1 VASDDSADAAFPD
14 SMPYS
19 ISPTLDAVVEP
30 PIPEI
35 RAWVAGREPP
45 PGMAL
50 IDAARAV
57 PDRPPPGALTDHL
70 AGRLA
75 EPGMELYTEILGM
88 PALRAAFAESLS
100 RRYGG
105 SIEPAQVG
113 ITAGG
118 NQAFAVAMM
127 GLAGPGDEVL
137 LPLPYYW
144 NHKMWLD
151 MLGVRSVHLPFRPD
165 RGAVP
170 DPADAAARITS
181 RTRAI
186 VLVTPNNPTGAV
198 YPPETLAAFAALARA
213 HRVALVLDE
222 TYKDFLPPPPD
233 ESGREAGGG
242 PLPPSAPH
250 ALLAAPDWPDTV
262 VQIHSFS
269 KVFGLTGYRVGAV
282 VAGGP
287 LMRQIG
293 KAMDCVAIC
302 APRVGQEAALYGLRH
317 LDSWV
322 AGNRAALAARL
333 VGLRSL
339 FAAARTPY
347 EIVSAGAF
355 FAYVRHPFAG
365 RSAVDVARSLAQER
379 FVLCLPGSAFGPEQ
393 ESFLRIAVSN
403 LDMPSI
409 AELAARLAASGRNAN
424 RGGDVAGLLAEA

>member
-1 VASDDSADAAFPD
+1 V
-14 SMPYS
+14 
-19 ISPTLDAVVEP
+19 IEP

-45 PGMAL
+45 PGLAL

-70 AGRLA
+70 AVRFA
-75 EPGMELYTEILGM
+75 EPDMALYTEILGM

-105 SIEPAQVG
+105 SVEPSQVG

-151 MLGVRSVHLPFRPD
+151 MLGVRSIYLPFRPD
-165 RGAVP
+165 RAAVP
-170 DPADAAARITS
+170 DPADAAARITP

-198 YPPETLAAFAALARA
+198 YSPETLASFAALARA
-213 HRVALVLDE
+213 HGLALVLDE
-222 TYKDFLPPPPD
+222 TYKDFLP
-233 ESGREAGGG
+233 
-242 PLPPSAPH
+242 LPPADGADAGSAPPAPH

-282 VAGGP
+282 VAGER
-287 LMRQIG
+287 LMRQVG

-317 LDSWV
+317 LDSWA
-322 AGNRAALAARL
+322 AGNRAALAGRIGA
-333 VGLRSL
+333 LRSA
-339 FAAARTPY
+339 FAAAGTPY

-365 RSAVDVARSLAQER
+365 IAAAEVARRLAQEH
-379 FVLCLPGSAFGPEQ
+379 FVLCIPGSAFGPEQ
-393 ESFLRIAVSN
+393 EAFLRIAVSN

-409 AELAARLAASGRNAN
+409 AELAVRLAASSRESE
-424 RGGDVAGLLAEA
+424 R

>member
-1 VASDDSADAAFPD
+1 
-14 SMPYS
+14 MPYP
-19 ISPTLDAVVEP
+19 INPTLDAVVEP

-45 PGMAL
+45 PGLAL

-70 AGRLA
+70 AVRLA
-75 EPGMELYTEILGM
+75 EPDMALYTEILGM
-88 PALRAAFAESLS
+88 PALRAAFAEALS

-105 SIEPAQVG
+105 SVASAQVG

-151 MLGVRSVHLPFRPD
+151 MLGVRSVYLPFRPD
-165 RGAVP
+165 RAAVP
-170 DPADAAARITS
+170 DPADAAARITP

-198 YPPETLAAFAALARA
+198 YSPETLASFAALARA
-213 HRVALVLDE
+213 HGLALVLDE

-233 ESGREAGGG
+233 GADAGAA
-242 PLPPSAPH
+242 PAAPH
-250 ALLAAPDWPDTV
+250 ALLAAPNWPDTV
-262 VQIHSFS
+262 VQVHSFS

-282 VAGGP
+282 VAGER

-317 LDSWV
+317 LESWA
-322 AGNRAALAARL
+322 AGNRAALAGRIGA
-333 VGLRSL
+333 LRSA
-339 FAAARTPY
+339 FAAAGTPY

-365 RSAVDVARSLAQER
+365 FAAAEVARRLAQEH
-379 FVLCLPGSAFGPEQ
+379 FVLCIPGSAFGPEQ
-393 ESFLRIAVSN
+393 EPFLRIAVSN

-409 AELAARLAASGRNAN
+409 AELAVRLAASSRNPE
-424 RGGDVAGLLAEA
+424 R

>member
-1 VASDDSADAAFPD
+1 
-14 SMPYS
+14 MPYP
-19 ISPTLDAVVEP
+19 INPTLDAVTEP

-35 RAWVAGREPP
+35 RAWIAGREPV
-45 PGMAL
+45 PGLAL

-70 AGRLA
+70 AVRLA
-75 EPGMELYTEILGM
+75 EPDMALYTEILGM
-88 PALRAAFAESLS
+88 PALRTAFAESLS

-105 SIEPAQVG
+105 SVEPAQVG

-151 MLGVRSVHLPFRPD
+151 MLGVRSVYLPFRPD
-165 RGAVP
+165 RAAVP
-170 DPADAAARITS
+170 DPADAAARITP

-213 HRVALVLDE
+213 HGIALVVDE
-222 TYKDFLPPPPD
+222 TYKDFLPLADGAGVPD
-233 ESGREAGGG
+233 G
-242 PLPPSAPH
+242 LPAPH
-250 ALLAAPDWPDTV
+250 ALLAAPDWPDAV

-282 VAGGP
+282 VAGER
-287 LMRQIG
+287 LMREIG

-322 AGNRAALAARL
+322 TGNRAALAARL
-333 VGLRSL
+333 AALRKA
-339 FAAARTPY
+339 FA
-347 EIVSAGAF
+347 
-355 FAYVRHPFAG
+355 
-365 RSAVDVARSLAQER
+365 
-379 FVLCLPGSAFGPEQ
+379 
-393 ESFLRIAVSN
+393 
-403 LDMPSI
+403 
-409 AELAARLAASGRNAN
+409 
-424 RGGDVAGLLAEA
+424 

>member
-1 VASDDSADAAFPD
+1 
-14 SMPYS
+14 MPYP
-19 ISPTLDAVVEP
+19 INPTLDAVVEP

-57 PDRPPPGALTDHL
+57 PEGPPPGALTDHL
-70 AGRLA
+70 AARLA
-75 EPGMELYTEILGM
+75 EPGMALYTEILGM
-88 PALRAAFAESLS
+88 PTLRAAFAEWLS

-105 SIEPAQVG
+105 IIEPAQVG

-151 MLGVRSVHLPFRPD
+151 MLGVRSVYLPFRPD
-165 RGAVP
+165 RAAMP
-170 DPADAAARITS
+170 DPADAAARITP

-198 YPPETLAAFAALARA
+198 CPPETLASFAALARA
-213 HRVALVLDE
+213 HGIALVLDE
-222 TYKDFLPPPPD
+222 TYKDFLPLPPDGAGRASGGRAPPP
-233 ESGREAGGG
+233 
-242 PLPPSAPH
+242 APH

-282 VAGGP
+282 VAGER
-287 LMRQIG
+287 LMRQVG

-322 AGNRAALAARL
+322 AGNRAALAGRL
-333 VGLRSL
+333 AALRSA
-339 FAAARTPY
+339 FAAAGTPY

-365 RSAVDVARSLAQER
+365 TAAADVARRLAEEH
-379 FVLCLPGSAFGPEQ
+379 FVLCIPGSAFGPEQ
-393 ESFLRIAVSN
+393 EPFLRIAVSN

-409 AELAARLAASGRNAN
+409 AELAARLAASGRDTE
-424 RGGDVAGLLAEA
+424 RCGGAARLRAGG